1 MRAHYLAILL
11 WFLLLC
17 TLTAGAQSYTTSKGT
32 KFWVA
37 YTEHISATSTRA
49 SDSRM
54 VLYIASDVSTSGKVS
69 VADGGFSTNFTVPAN
84 GVAEVEIP
92 AYAQLIGTGTKLKG
106 IYVEAKNP
114 VAVYAHIFALSV
126 SGATLVL
133 PVNTLGKDYYT
144 INYTQKSNSLD
155 KNQDE
160 TVSYSQFAVIAT
172 DDNTTVEITPSQ
184 ALRDGNAA
192 LTPFSKKLKK
202 GEVYQGQSLMDLT
215 GTRIRS
221 VSANNDPC
229 KKIAVF
235 AGSTKLAIG
244 CDTSNFSSD
253 NVIQQVFPTASWG
266 KNYITAPLK
275 GRDYDVFRVVLSDNN
290 TNVTLNGTLMNR
302 LPAGVNF
309 IEFTSRQPNLIK
321 ADKPVQVVQ
330 YAVTQ
335 TQTLNCI
342 KSNEVNGDPEM
353 IYLSPLEQ
361 TLDNVTLFSAK
372 NFSIRANFINVVIK
386 SADVSSF
393 ILDGR
398 PYNTFSAVP
407 GDASYSYAQISVQSG
422 VHNLSAK
429 GGFSAIAYGFGQFES
444 YGYAAGANLDN
455 LNERIVLTPP
465 GGAGDFLAG
474 CANVDYSLQLALPYL
489 TNTIKWVL
497 HDSTEVVQNNPAYT
511 TAAVNGGMVYYY
523 KFPNIV
529 NYRAGDYLVKAIVN
543 PQQVDDCGST
553 RDVEFSFNISDP
565 PVARFAVQNVCLK
578 NEMLFADSSRA
589 RGSTIKTWYWEFGD
603 GNGSY
608 EQSPA
613 HLYATPGNYD
623 VKLTITNNNGCTDVA
638 VKNVTVYPPPVADF
652 NYAGRLCSAGDTVRL
667 NGTSPTLA
675 DIDEWQVD
683 FGDGTAPVSFTNNK
697 PYHQYATGGTY
708 VVSLRVRSKSTG
720 CYSNPVSHTLTV
732 NTAPVINFNV
742 PDVCIADMAVFE
754 NNTLLADGT
763 AGQITYSWNFGDPA
777 SGSANTSSAKNG
789 AHHYTRAGVYNVTLT
804 AAAGNGCLVTK
815 TATISVNGNNFS
827 GGILLEN
834 QANLCVAQPVV
845 FVNNARV
852 NQGEIIKVEWYFDV
866 LNKPGEKLTLTKA
879 NMPADG
885 KISHL
890 YDPFS
895 FPASKYFKVRMVV
908 YSGLKC
914 SEQYET
920 DIVVYAQPG
929 ITINSSAGFVLC
941 EDSAPVQFI
950 ADANGVNGTGTFSG
964 QGIGPDGTFV
974 AANARPGINTL
985 TYTFRSDKGCDV
997 VKTFDVTVSKLPVVK
1012 VPAVVNVFNG
1022 RGKQP
1027 GLSAS
1032 GEALTFKWSP
1042 SDGLSRDDVLNPG
1055 ITLNSDMT
1063 YRLTVTSGA
1072 CSVMSMVNVKV
1083 HRQLTIPN
1091 TFTPNG
1097 DGINDTWNIDLLQ
1110 SFPDCVVTV
1119 VNRNGARVF
1128 SSTGYT
1134 SAWNGTMNGSM
1145 LPAGTYYYT
1154 IDLKDGSKPYSGY
1167 LTLLR

>member
-1 MRAHYLAILL
+1 MRAHYQAILL

-17 TLTAGAQSYTTSKGT
+17 TLTAGAQSYTTSRGT

-54 VLYIASDVSTSGKVS
+54 VLYIACDVGTSGKVS
-69 VADGGFSTNFTVPAN
+69 IADGGFSTNFNVPAN

-106 IYVEAKNP
+106 IYVEADKP

-155 KNQDE
+155 NNQDE
-160 TVSYSQFAVIAT
+160 AVSYSQFAVIAT

-192 LTPFSKKLKK
+192 GVPFSKKLKK
-202 GEVYQGQSLMDLT
+202 GEVYQGQSETDLT

-221 VSANNDPC
+221 ISTNNDGC

-244 CDTSNFSSD
+244 CDRANYTSD
-253 NVIQQVFPTASWG
+253 NVIQQVYPTASWG
-266 KNYITAPLK
+266 KSYITVPLR
-275 GRDYDVFRVVLSDNN
+275 GRAYDIFRVVLSEQN
-290 TNVTLNGTLMNR
+290 TAITLNGTLMNP
-302 LPAGVNF
+302 PAPGVNY
-309 IEFTSRQPNLIK
+309 IEFPSSRTNVIK

-335 TQTLNCI
+335 TQTENCI
-342 KSNEVNGDPEM
+342 PGNERLGDPEM
-353 IYLSPLEQ
+353 IYLNPLEQ
-361 TLDNVTLFSAK
+361 TLDQVTLYSAR
-372 NFSIRANFINVVIK
+372 NNNIQANTINVVVK
-386 SADVSSF
+386 TADVPTF
-393 ILDGR
+393 KLDSQ
-398 PYNTFSAVP
+398 PYMNFTAVP
-407 GDASYSYAQISVQSG
+407 GNIAYSYAQIAVSSG
-422 VHNLSAK
+422 VHNLSAAS
-429 GGFSAIAYGFGQFES
+429 GFNATAYGFGQFES

-465 GGAGDFLAG
+465 GNTGSFLAG
-474 CANVDYSLQLALPYL
+474 CANVDYHLQLALPYP
-489 TNTIKWVL
+489 TNSIKWVL
-497 HDSTEVVQNNPAYT
+497 HDSTEVNQINPAYT
-511 TAAVNGGMVYYY
+511 TASVNGGTVYYY
-523 KFPNIV
+523 RLPNVV
-529 NYRAGDYLVKAIVN
+529 NYRPGDYLVKAIVN

-553 RDVEFSFNISDP
+553 RDIEFSFNISDP

-578 NEMLFADSSRA
+578 NEVLFADSSRA
-589 RGSTIKTWYWEFGD
+589 RGSAIKTWHWDFGD
-603 GNGSY
+603 GSDSY
-608 EQSPA
+608 EQSPT
-613 HLYATPGNYD
+613 HLYVASGTYN
-623 VKLTITNNNGCTDVA
+623 VKLTITNNNGCTDEIA
-638 VKNVTVYPPPVADF
+638 KRVTVYPLPVADF
-652 NYAGRLCSAGDTVRL
+652 TYANRLCSAGDIVRL
-667 NGTSPTLA
+667 NGTSPALA

-683 FGDGTAPVSFTNNK
+683 FGDGTPPVSFTDNK
-697 PYHQYATGGTY
+697 PYHQYATGGTF
-708 VVSLRVRSKSTG
+708 VVTLRVRSKSTG
-720 CYSNPVSHTLTV
+720 CYSDPVSHTLTV
-732 NTAPVINFNV
+732 NTAPVINFTV
-742 PDVCIADMAVFE
+742 PEVCVADMAVFE

-789 AHHYTRAGVYNVTLT
+789 AHHYTRAGLYQVKLT
-804 AAAGNGCLVTK
+804 AAASNGCLVTK
-815 TATISVNGNNFS
+815 TAEIVVSGDTFS
-827 GGILLEN
+827 GSILVEN
-834 QANLCVAQPVV
+834 QADLCVAEPIA
-845 FVNNARV
+845 FVNSARV
-852 NQGEIIKVEWYFDV
+852 NQGEIIKVDWYFDV
-866 LNKPGEKLTLTKA
+866 INKPGEKLTLTRA

-885 KISHL
+885 KVSHL

-895 FPASKYFKVRMVV
+895 FPASKTFRVRMVV
-908 YSGLKC
+908 YSGLNC

-920 DIVVYAQPG
+920 DITVYAQPN
-929 ITINSSAGFVLC
+929 INISSSSGFVLC
-941 EDSAPVQFI
+941 EDSAPVQFT
-950 ADANGVNGTGTFSG
+950 ANANGINGTGTFSG
-964 QGIGPDGTFV
+964 QGVNQSGNFI
-974 AANARPGINTL
+974 AADAGPGIHTL
-985 TYTFRSDKGCDV
+985 TYTFQSDRGCPAI
-997 VKTFDVTVSKLPVVK
+997 KTFDITVSRLPVVT

-1027 GLSAS
+1027 GLSAV
-1032 GEALTFKWSP
+1032 GEALTYKWLP
-1042 SDGLSRDDVLNPG
+1042 SEGLSRDDVLNPE
-1055 ITLNSDMT
+1055 ITLNNDIT

-1072 CSVMSMVNVKV
+1072 CSVVSMVNVKV
-1083 HRQLTIPN
+1083 HRQLIIPN

-1110 SFPDCVVTV
+1110 SFPDCVITI

-1128 SSTGYT
+1128 SSIGYT
-1134 SAWNGTMNGSM
+1134 SAWNGTMNGSV

-1167 LTLLR
+1167 ITLLR